1 MTTTAASALTDTR
14 TTRLFAET
22 GKAERA
28 AIMPYMPVGWPEL
41 DDTERAVAALVR
53 GGADLIEIGM
63 PFSDPIADGPTVQ
76 RVTQRALRNG
86 VTTEIALDHI
96 RGLRQNQGLEV
107 PLIAM
112 GYYNPI
118 LAYGIERFAR
128 DAREAGADGFIVP
141 DLPPEESDEL
151 LAACVDNGLHLVY
164 MLAPT
169 STEERFEA
177 ILERASGFIYL
188 VSVVGITGARDRL
201 WEGLP
206 DYVARVR
213 RHTSLPLALGF
224 GISSHA
230 QVVEAEGLVDGVIF
244 ASAMLNHLEQCSSE
258 HLPAEIERYM
268 RTLLGRD

>member
-1 MTTTAASALTDTR
+1 MSTVAVNALSDTR
-14 TTRLFAET
+14 TTRLFAQIR
-22 GKAERA
+22 AEGRP
-28 AIMPYMPVGWPEL
+28 AIMPYWPVGWPEL
-41 DDTERAVAALVR
+41 EDTDRAVAALVQS
-53 GGADLIEIGM
+53 GADLLEIGM

-76 RVTQRALRNG
+76 RVNQRSLQNG
-86 VTTEIALDHI
+86 VSTVVVLDHI
-96 RGLRQNQGLEV
+96 RRIRRNRGIEV

-118 LAYGIERFAR
+118 LTYGIERFAN

-151 LAACVDNGLHLVY
+151 LAACIDNGLHLVY

-201 WEGLP
+201 WEGLS

-213 RHTSLPLALGF
+213 RHTDLPLALGF

-230 QVVEAEGLVDGVIF
+230 HVVEAGKLVDGVIF
-244 ASAMLNHLEQCSSE
+244 ASGMLNAVEGASSE
-258 HLPAEIERYM
+258 QLPGEIERYM
-268 RTLLGRD
+268 ASLLGRE

>member
-1 MTTTAASALTDTR
+1 MFEQTR
-14 TTRLFAET
+14 RD
-22 GKAERA
+22 GRP
-28 AIMPYMPVGWPEL
+28 AIMPYWPVGWPEL
-41 DDTERAVAALVR
+41 NDTDRAVRALAR
-53 GGADLIEIGM
+53 SGADLIEIGM

-76 RVTQRALRNG
+76 RVNQRSLSNG

-96 RGLRQNQGLEV
+96 RTLRHERGIDI

-118 LAYGIERFAR
+118 LAYGIERFTN

-169 STEERFEA
+169 STDERFDA
-177 ILERASGFIYL
+177 IVERASGFIYL

-206 DYVARVR
+206 EYVARVR
-213 RHTSLPLALGF
+213 GHTDLPLALGF

-230 QVVEAEGLVDGVIF
+230 HVVEAARHVDGVIF
-244 ASAMLNHLEQCSSE
+244 ASGMLNYLEKASAE
-258 HLPAEIERYM
+258 TLPDEIERYM
-268 RTLLGRD
+268 SSLLGRD

>member
-1 MTTTAASALTDTR
+1 MTMTAVSSLSDTR
-14 TTRLFAET
+14 TTRVFEKSKRD
-22 GKAERA
+22 GRV
-28 AIMPYMPVGWPEL
+28 AIMPYWPVGWPEL

-76 RVTQRALRNG
+76 RVNQRSLSNG
-86 VTTEIALDHI
+86 VTTEHALKQIAQ
-96 RGLRQNQGLEV
+96 LRQNQGIEV

-118 LAYGIERFAR
+118 LAYGIERFTT

-224 GISSHA
+224 GISTHA
-230 QVVEAEGLVDGVIF
+230 HVVGAAEYVDGVIF
-244 ASAMLNHLEQCSSE
+244 ASAMLNQLEQATAE
-258 HLPAEIERYM
+258 TLPDEIERYM
-268 RTLLGRD
+268 ATLLGRA

>member
-1 MTTTAASALTDTR
+1 
-14 TTRLFAET
+14 
-22 GKAERA
+22 
-28 AIMPYMPVGWPEL
+28 MPYWPVGWPEL
-41 DDTERAVAALVR
+41 NDTDRAVRALVES
-53 GGADLIEIGM
+53 GADLIEIGM

-76 RVTQRALRNG
+76 RVTQRSLANG

-96 RGLRQNQGLEV
+96 RGLRQNNGIDV

-118 LAYGIERFAR
+118 LAYGIDRFAN

-151 LAACVDNGLHLVY
+151 LAACVDNDLHLVY

-169 STEERFEA
+169 STRERFEA

-188 VSVVGITGARDRL
+188 VAVVGITGARDRL

-213 RHTSLPLALGF
+213 RHTDLPLALGF

-230 QVVEAEGLVDGVIF
+230 HVVEAAKHVDGVIF
-244 ASAMLNHLEQCSSE
+244 ASAMLNYLETASSE
-258 HLPAEIERYM
+258 QLPGEIERYM
-268 RTLLGRD
+268 ASLLGQD

>member
-1 MTTTAASALTDTR
+1 MTALSVDTLTDTR
-14 TTRLFAET
+14 TTRLF
-22 GKAERA
+22 ERTRHEQRLA
-28 AIMPYMPVGWPEL
+28 VMPYWPVGWPEL
-41 DDTERAVAALVR
+41 EDTAPAVSALVR
-53 GGADLIEIGM
+53 AGADLIEIGM

-76 RVTQRALRNG
+76 RATQRSLRNG
-86 VTTEIALDHI
+86 ASTDVALAHI
-96 RGLRQNQGLEV
+96 RQMRGARGVDV

-128 DAREAGADGFIVP
+128 DARDAGADGFIVP

-188 VSVVGITGARDRL
+188 VSVIGITGARDRL

-230 QVVEAEGLVDGVIF
+230 HVAAAGGLVDGVIF
-244 ASAMLNHLEQCSSE
+244 ASAMLNHLEQFNSDQ
-258 HLPAEIERYM
+258 LPGEIERYM
-268 RTLLGRD
+268 ASLLGRE

>member
-1 MTTTAASALTDTR
+1 VSTIAVKSLTDTR
-14 TTRLFAET
+14 TTRAF
-22 GKAERA
+22 ERA
-28 AIMPYMPVGWPEL
+28 RNEGRIAIMPYMPVGWPEL

-53 GGADLIEIGM
+53 SGADLVEIGM

-76 RVTQRALRNG
+76 RVNQRSLSNG
-86 VTTEIALDHI
+86 VTTVVALDHI
-96 RGLRQNQGLEV
+96 RRLRQNQGIEV

-188 VSVVGITGARDRL
+188 VSVIGITGARDRL
-201 WEGLP
+201 WEGIP

-230 QVVEAEGLVDGVIF
+230 HVVEAGGLVDGVIF
-244 ASAMLNHLEQCSSE
+244 ASAMLNYLEQFSADQ
-258 HLPAEIERYM
+258 LPDEIERYM
-268 RTLLGRD
+268 ASLLGRE